1 MAESDMTSSKL
12 VFIDID
18 GTLADENHIVPESA
32 KTACAR
38 AQANGHKLFIC
49 TGRSAPKIERNI
61 LDLGFDGVVSVAGAQ
76 ANIGSELLFQH
87 LVSPEAID
95 AAMAYFAEH
104 HIESY
109 QWQGA
114 DGMYISEGYRRHLES
129 KGKTW
134 NRGEFARFWHLL
146 DEVEV
151 PAGSTLGH
159 TIHVSKGSYF
169 TGPEPDVSF
178 ENTQHDLAPWFELV
192 HGSYDKISP
201 NNGELLIND
210 RQRHRRTRR
219 GFLAWLCHR
228 RHHRHRR
235 LRQRHRH
242 AQSRRHI
249 RGHGQRHPRHP
260 GLLRHHYH
268 RHPRQRSSQ
277 RLQDIGAGV
286 TSAKSLPVA
295 IAQFTVAEEPERNLE
310 ILDGFARDAA
320 AGGAKLLVLP
330 EGLIARRGD
339 DDSYAAAHAQPLD
352 GPFVDGLRRISA
364 QRHIVLMGTVHV
376 APEQGTER
384 DADSRVSNTFL
395 VIRDGEIIAEYRKL
409 HLYDAFSARESDVV
423 LPGDALPPIVDIDG
437 WKIGVMTC
445 YDVRFPET
453 ARSLA
458 VRGADAIVVSAA
470 WVRGP
475 LKEQHWKLLT
485 AARALENTCYVLACS
500 EVSSRNIGCSR
511 IIDPMGEV
519 VAEAG
524 DEGAE
529 LIATGLSRECL
540 ASARQI
546 MPVLQNRRFA
556 DPQLRD

>member
-1 MAESDMTSSKL
+1 
-12 VFIDID
+12 
-18 GTLADENHIVPESA
+18 
-32 KTACAR
+32 
-38 AQANGHKLFIC
+38 
-49 TGRSAPKIERNI
+49 
-61 LDLGFDGVVSVAGAQ
+61 
-76 ANIGSELLFQH
+76 
-87 LVSPEAID
+87 
-95 AAMAYFAEH
+95 MAYFAEH

-169 TGPEPDVSF
+169 TGPEPDTSF
-178 ENTQHDLAPWFELV
+178 EDTQHDLAPWFELV

-201 NNGELLIND
+201 NNGELLINGID
-210 RQRHRRTRR
+210 KGTAVRDVASLLGYAIADTIAI
-219 GFLAWLCHR
+219 GDSDNDTAMLKA
-228 RHHRHRR
+228 
-235 LRQRHRH
+235 
-242 AQSRRHI
+242 AGTSVAD
-249 RGHGQRHPRHP
+249 GQRHPRHP

-310 ILDGFARDAA
+310 IIDGFARDAA
-320 AGGAKLLVLP
+320 AGGAKLLALP

-376 APEQGTER
+376 APEQVTER

-409 HLYDAFSARESDVV
+409 HLYDAFAARESDVV

-500 EVSSRNIGCSR
+500 EVSSRNIGCCR

-556 DPQLRD
+556 DPQLPD

>member
-1 MAESDMTSSKL
+1 MMSAE
-12 VFIDID
+12 
-18 GTLADENHIVPESA
+18 
-32 KTACAR
+32 
-38 AQANGHKLFIC
+38 
-49 TGRSAPKIERNI
+49 
-61 LDLGFDGVVSVAGAQ
+61 
-76 ANIGSELLFQH
+76 
-87 LVSPEAID
+87 
-95 AAMAYFAEH
+95 
-104 HIESY
+104 
-109 QWQGA
+109 
-114 DGMYISEGYRRHLES
+114 
-129 KGKTW
+129 
-134 NRGEFARFWHLL
+134 
-146 DEVEV
+146 
-151 PAGSTLGH
+151 
-159 TIHVSKGSYF
+159 
-169 TGPEPDVSF
+169 
-178 ENTQHDLAPWFELV
+178 
-192 HGSYDKISP
+192 
-201 NNGELLIND
+201 
-210 RQRHRRTRR
+210 
-219 GFLAWLCHR
+219 
-228 RHHRHRR
+228 
-235 LRQRHRH
+235 
-242 AQSRRHI
+242 
-249 RGHGQRHPRHP
+249 
-260 GLLRHHYH
+260 
-268 RHPRQRSSQ
+268 
-277 RLQDIGAGV
+277 
-286 TSAKSLPVA
+286 SLPVA
-295 IAQFTVAEEPERNLE
+295 VAQFTVAEEPERNLE
-310 ILDGFARDAA
+310 IIDGFARDAA
-320 AGGAKLLVLP
+320 AGGAQLLVLP

-376 APEQGTER
+376 APEVNALESDISESMKDT
-384 DADSRVSNTFL
+384 DSRVSNIFL
-395 VIRDGEIIAEYRKL
+395 VIRDGEITAAYRKL

-500 EVSSRNIGCSR
+500 EVSSRNIGCCR